1 MRGASSLVLLS
12 VLLCISFR
20 TVASEERDDV
30 DAPQK
35 TQKERITAERF
46 VANVASRFEALGS
59 ATVAKTKNP
68 ELMLVQDN
76 VTKTENISKTESP
89 ADKPKGLY
97 KLKRPEGAKP
107 SAGISVNA
115 THEKHKDLPR
125 ASAETNAQT
134 HRVVS
139 IVPDGSDA
147 NFSLR
152 QLGASEG
159 TNNSE
164 KLLNTQAVFYNRS
177 LDAAKPPNIDPNDMR
192 RTVLQADV
200 PEEEAPS

>member
-1 MRGASSLVLLS
+1 MRGASCLVLLS
-12 VLLCISFR
+12 VLLCFSIIE
-20 TVASEERDDV
+20 VASEGSDDV
-30 DAPQK
+30 EVVQK
-35 TQKERITAERF
+35 TPKERITAERF

-59 ATVAKTKNP
+59 AAVAKTKNP
-68 ELMLVQDN
+68 ELMLVNDNGTKAEN
-76 VTKTENISKTESP
+76 VTKTEPP

-115 THEKHKDLPR
+115 THEQHKDLPR

-139 IVPDGSDA
+139 IVPEGSDA

-159 TNNSE
+159 TNSE
-164 KLLNTQAVFYNRS
+164 KLLNAQAVFYNRS
-177 LDAAKPPNIDPNDMR
+177 LDAAKSPNIEPNDMR
-192 RTVLQADV
+192 RSVLQSD
-200 PEEEAPS
+200 PKEEQT